1 VFAAKLALAGPWA
14 HVPEVLARRNS
25 KYERRPTLA
34 RKLGVPAWH
43 AYLDTELQCI
53 ELLRVLDECDLD
65 QQQRRRAKQAVGRLY
80 VRRQQYTWAQ
90 RSRKLLRT
98 GRRLVAFSSPANRTN
113 REDASS

>member
-34 RKLGVPAWH
+34 RKLGVPAWQ

-80 VRRQQYTWAQ
+80 VRRQQYIWAQ
-90 RSRKLLRT
+90 RSRKLVRVA
-98 GRRLVAFSSPANRTN
+98 RRLGAVRSTTQSR
-113 REDASS
+113 RDASP